1 MKDNA
6 SRLLATLSEHECAQA
21 MLPFHLLRLHLEGTM
36 PLVQIAQ
43 VHAVPLRTLH
53 RWVRRYRV
61 ECVDGLAR
69 KARTDRGQQQRS
81 HA

>member
-6 SRLLATLSEHECAQA
+6 SRLLATLSEHERAQA
-21 MLPFHLLRLHLEGTM
+21 MLRFHLLQLHLEGTM

-43 VHAVPLRTLH
+43 VHAVPLRTLY
-53 RWVRRYRV
+53 RWVRRYQGV
-61 ECVDGLAR
+61 AGLAR

-81 HA
+81 NA